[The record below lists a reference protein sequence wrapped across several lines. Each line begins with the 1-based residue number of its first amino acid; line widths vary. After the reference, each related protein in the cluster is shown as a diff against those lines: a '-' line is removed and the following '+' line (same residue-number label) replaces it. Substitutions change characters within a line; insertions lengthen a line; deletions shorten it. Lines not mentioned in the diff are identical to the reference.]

1 MCDKPCFCNVDLAAG
16 STLQQTTASQQ
27 LPTWRGNVKNLDAQ
41 AAILWGQVM
50 KAVQVSG
57 YNLVAPPG
65 ARGATTDW
73 VREGIR
79 MQRWRL

>member
-1 MCDKPCFCNVDLAAG
+1 
-16 STLQQTTASQQ
+16 
-27 LPTWRGNVKNLDAQ
+27 
-41 AAILWGQVM
+41 M

-73 VREGIR
+73 VREGTR
-79 MQRWRL
+79 LQR